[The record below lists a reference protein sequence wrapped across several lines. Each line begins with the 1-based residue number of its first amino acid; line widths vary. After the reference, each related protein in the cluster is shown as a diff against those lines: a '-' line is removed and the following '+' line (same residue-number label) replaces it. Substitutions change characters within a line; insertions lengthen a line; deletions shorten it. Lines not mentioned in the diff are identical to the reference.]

1 MPMSKTWSGIV
12 AAVALCITL
21 PAQASLM
28 LDTSAFSRPSIQSCG
43 NPGNNPAVCDG
54 TKNDFFTTTYW
65 GSNLVVDAYFGQL
78 TALDPASIEAFYVG
92 NEAGYTN
99 GFMLLGSSVIST
111 AGRPD
116 TFYAPYI
123 SVGTTSVGAG
133 ALPIGFTT
141 SGGDSVG
148 AYGRTVMNDSV
159 ASLDA
164 QWSGASGTAN
174 GYRSIVFV
182 PLASFDPTL
191 LPKNGGMT
199 LSSCAAGAAC
209 LSDLW
214 LVMFD
219 DSGAGNDDNHD
230 DMIMVIRS
238 RSTSVPEPTTLA
250 LFGLGLAGLGLAGRR
265 RRARAA

>member
-1 MPMSKTWSGIV
+1 MSKSMFQSLL
-12 AAVALCITL
+12 AALALAAAL
-21 PAQASLM
+21 PAQASLL
-28 LDTSAFSRPSIQSCG
+28 LDTSAFSHGSIQSCG

-54 TKNDFFTTTYW
+54 TKNDFFTSTYW
-65 GSNLVVDAYFGQL
+65 GSNRVVDAYFGQL
-78 TALDPASIEAFYVG
+78 TALDPGSIEAFYLG

-99 GFMLLGSSVIST
+99 GFLLLGGSVIST

-123 SVGTTSVGAG
+123 SVGTTSVGPG
-133 ALPIGFTT
+133 ALPIGFTS

-148 AYGRTVMNDSV
+148 AYGRTVLNDNV
-159 ASLDA
+159 ANLNA
-164 QWSGASGTAN
+164 QWAGASGTAN
-174 GYRSIVFV
+174 GYRSLVFV
-182 PLASFDPTL
+182 PLASFDPNL
-191 LPKNGGMT
+191 LPKNGGMS
-199 LSSCAAGAAC
+199 LASCAAGAAC

-230 DMIMVIRS
+230 DMIMVIRYKS
-238 RSTSVPEPTTLA
+238 ASVPEPATLA

-265 RRARAA
+265 RRT